1 MRRMCH
7 DCPHKEEHETG
18 TSILVVKGT
27 CGKPHRCH
35 NAPHLPCVGHEMQL
49 ENIRRNLYQP
59 EDFQNVASLY
69 LVDAALSDV
78 QVQEGVLYR
87 TDTD

>member
-49 ENIRRNLYQP
+49 ENISAICINRRTFRMSHP
-59 EDFQNVASLY
+59 FIW
-69 LVDAALSDV
+69 
-78 QVQEGVLYR
+78 
-87 TDTD
+87 